1 MRKFLIDGA
10 AIFFS
15 ILASFSVENYR
26 EDLEKKSIL
35 NDSVITLGEEI
46 SNNVEYTKEH
56 LKQIKN
62 IGYMTEYI
70 IDNYYSLKIEELYN
84 IHNNNPFLHGFDING
99 KIKYIKQ
106 YSDGEITSFFY
117 AWLAWEPE
125 NIFFLSMLN
134 SGALLKIK
142 NTKLRREIE
151 SIYTRQEERVN
162 GMALATKS
170 IGEPSIEWFEEKEN
184 LYKSDVSNKDVFY
197 KHRDQ
202 KLKNIMKNKLGL
214 LNNRISDIE
223 NYLQSLQNVVKLIG
237 SEYKKLD

>member
-62 IGYMTEYI
+62 IVYMTEYI

-84 IHNNNPFLHGFDING
+84 IHNNNPFLR
-99 KIKYIKQ
+99 KK
-106 YSDGEITSFFY
+106 
-117 AWLAWEPE
+117 
-125 NIFFLSMLN
+125 
-134 SGALLKIK
+134 
-142 NTKLRREIE
+142 
-151 SIYTRQEERVN
+151 
-162 GMALATKS
+162 
-170 IGEPSIEWFEEKEN
+170 
-184 LYKSDVSNKDVFY
+184 
-197 KHRDQ
+197 
-202 KLKNIMKNKLGL
+202 GL
-214 LNNRISDIE
+214 L
-223 NYLQSLQNVVKLIG
+223 L
-237 SEYKKLD
+237 

>member
-62 IGYMTEYI
+62 IEYMTKYI
-70 IDNYYSLKIEELYN
+70 VDNFYNLKVEELYN
-84 IHNNNPFLHGFDING
+84 IHNNYPFLHGFAIDG

-106 YSDGEITSFFY
+106 YSDGEIPSFFW

-162 GMALATKS
+162 GMALATQS
-170 IGEPSIEWFEEKEN
+170 ISQPATNWFREKEN
-184 LYKSDVSNKDVFY
+184 LYKTDVLIKDIFY

-202 KLKNIMKNKLGL
+202 KLKNGMKNKLGL
-214 LNNRISDIE
+214 LKNRISDIE
-223 NYLQSLQNVVKLIG
+223 NYLQSLQNVVKLI
-237 SEYKKLD
+237 STEYKKLD